1 MNNIRGRIVRK
12 RRYNIRMRK
21 VYKQRSYIRNKNRK
35 KKKIDRNKGK

>member
-1 MNNIRGRIVRK
+1 MNYIRGRIVRK

-35 KKKIDRNKGK
+35 KKN